1 MNKVCISLKMTCK
14 DSMRVTFEGSALG
27 AKSIVQLINNFSL
40 SLIYFSKYPLL
51 CNLKRIKHS
60 KEIECLEIQF

>member
-27 AKSIVQLINNFSL
+27 AKSIV
-40 SLIYFSKYPLL
+40 
-51 CNLKRIKHS
+51 
-60 KEIECLEIQF
+60 